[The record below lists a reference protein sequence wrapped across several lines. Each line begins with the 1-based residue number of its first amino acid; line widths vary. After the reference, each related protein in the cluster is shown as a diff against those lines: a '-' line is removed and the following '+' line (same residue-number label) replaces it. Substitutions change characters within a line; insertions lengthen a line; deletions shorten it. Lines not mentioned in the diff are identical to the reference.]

1 MMIIYYAILSFEV
14 QIFFMDISGQVLN
27 YRLIYIKDTTEF
39 IKSVIGYA
47 NQTPFNPKNRGKI
60 KSNGTKIKI

>member
-14 QIFFMDISGQVLN
+14 QMFFMDISGQVLN

-39 IKSVIGYA
+39 IKSVIGCA
-47 NQTPFNPKNRGKI
+47 N
-60 KSNGTKIKI
+60 